1 MSVDLKI
8 LIQRIEKVLGV
19 VLRGREAMF
28 KS

>member
-19 VLRGREAMF
+19 VLRGREAKF

>member
-8 LIQRIEKVLGV
+8 LIQRIEKVFGV
-19 VLRGREAMF
+19 VLRGKEAMF